1 LVKEL
6 TPWLKSLNDVASAG
20 KGALE
25 SLIALENG
33 DTTTA
38 WTKLSSASKYYNT
51 MYTYLTAEDLPNVYA
66 KAGSKRLAPF
76 VAKAI
81 NAAKNQLTP
90 ILNPGDTTISPT
102 LYAKMGGA
110 EVTETA
116 DSKKMYDG
124 DETTYVAGKTAGG
137 RLLWIR
143 PWKSYHCDRCI
154 YFAGTKRRTP

>member
-1 LVKEL
+1 MVTEL

-76 VAKAI
+76 VAKVI

-90 ILNPGDTTISPT
+90 ILNPGDTTSSPT

-124 DETTYVAGKTAGG
+124 DETTYASWQVKQQAGD
-137 RLLWIR
+137 
-143 PWKSYHCDRCI
+143 Y
-154 YFAGTKRRTP
+154 

>member
-1 LVKEL
+1 M

-66 KAGSKRLAPF
+66 K
-76 VAKAI
+76 
-81 NAAKNQLTP
+81 Q
-90 ILNPGDTTISPT
+90 
-102 LYAKMGGA
+102 
-110 EVTETA
+110 EVR
-116 DSKKMYDG
+116 DLR
-124 DETTYVAGKTAGG
+124 
-137 RLLWIR
+137 RLLQR
-143 PWKSYHCDRCI
+143 QSMRQKSVDTDFKPGRHYNFTDIICENGRSRSDRNC
-154 YFAGTKRRTP
+154 

>member
-1 LVKEL
+1 MQSKILKKTCANKNLVKEL

-76 VAKAI
+76 VA
-81 NAAKNQLTP
+81 NGNQC
-90 ILNPGDTTISPT
+90 
-102 LYAKMGGA
+102 
-110 EVTETA
+110 
-116 DSKKMYDG
+116 SKKSQLNN
-124 DETTYVAGKTAGG
+124 
-137 RLLWIR
+137 R
-143 PWKSYHCDRCI
+143 
-154 YFAGTKRRTP
+154 F

>member
-1 LVKEL
+1 M

-20 KGALE
+20 KAQLE
-25 SLIALENG
+25 SLYCLENG

-90 ILNPGDTTISPT
+90 ILNPETLQFQPT
-102 LYAKMGGA
+102 YMRKWA
-110 EVTETA
+110 EQ
-116 DSKKMYDG
+116 K
-124 DETTYVAGKTAGG
+124 
-137 RLLWIR
+137 
-143 PWKSYHCDRCI
+143 
-154 YFAGTKRRTP
+154 

>member
-1 LVKEL
+1 MQESQIKENEDAKAILAEFDNILNAVKDFEKNCANKNLVKEL

-81 NAAKNQLTP
+81 NAAK
-90 ILNPGDTTISPT
+90 IS
-102 LYAKMGGA
+102 
-110 EVTETA
+110 
-116 DSKKMYDG
+116 
-124 DETTYVAGKTAGG
+124 
-137 RLLWIR
+137 
-143 PWKSYHCDRCI
+143 
-154 YFAGTKRRTP
+154 